1 MITIIILIY
10 MVIGIMVAVPLSI
23 IGLKF
28 GNYLDLLDE
37 DKILDISAMLCIG
50 IGALVSVIIWPYWI
64 AICVY
69 ESCLKPDKDC
79 AGLTLALS
87 FILNYFWED

>member
-10 MVIGIMVAVPLSI
+10 MVIGIMVAVPFFI

-28 GNYLDLLDE
+28 GDSLDQFDE
-37 DKILDISAMLCIG
+37 DKITDSATMLGFG
-50 IGALVSVIIWPYWI
+50 IGALVGVIIWPYWI

-69 ESCLKPDKDC
+69 ETYLKPD
-79 AGLTLALS
+79 
-87 FILNYFWED
+87 ED

>member
-10 MVIGIMVAVPLSI
+10 MVIGIMVAVPFFI

-28 GNYLDLLDE
+28 GDSLDQFDE
-37 DKILDISAMLCIG
+37 DKITDSATMLG
-50 IGALVSVIIWPYWI
+50 FGLGALVGVIIWPYWI

-69 ESCLKPDKDC
+69 ETYLKPD
-79 AGLTLALS
+79 
-87 FILNYFWED
+87 ED

>member
-10 MVIGIMVAVPLSI
+10 MVIGIMVAVPFFM

-28 GNYLDLLDE
+28 ESSLDRFDE
-37 DKILDISAMLCIG
+37 DKITDSATMLGFG
-50 IGALVSVIIWPYWI
+50 IGALVGVIIWPYFI

-69 ESCLKPDKDC
+69 EAYLKPDKD
-79 AGLTLALS
+79 
-87 FILNYFWED
+87 

>member
-10 MVIGIMVAVPLSI
+10 MVIGIMVAVPFFI

-28 GNYLDLLDE
+28 GDSLDQFDE
-37 DKILDISAMLCIG
+37 DKITDSATMLGFG
-50 IGALVSVIIWPYWI
+50 IGALVGVIIWPYFI

-69 ESCLKPDKDC
+69 EAYLKPDKV
-79 AGLTLALS
+79 
-87 FILNYFWED
+87 

>member
-10 MVIGIMVAVPLSI
+10 MVIGIMVAVPFFM

-28 GNYLDLLDE
+28 GDSLDQFDE
-37 DKILDISAMLCIG
+37 DKITDSATMLGFG
-50 IGALVSVIIWPYWI
+50 IGALVGVIIWPYFI

-69 ESCLKPDKDC
+69 EAYLKPDKD
-79 AGLTLALS
+79 
-87 FILNYFWED
+87 

>member
-10 MVIGIMVAVPLSI
+10 MVIGIMVAVPFFI

-28 GNYLDLLDE
+28 GDSLDQFDE
-37 DKILDISAMLCIG
+37 DKITNSATMLGFG
-50 IGALVSVIIWPYWI
+50 IGALVGVIIWPYFI

-69 ESCLKPDKDC
+69 EAYLKPDKD
-79 AGLTLALS
+79 
-87 FILNYFWED
+87 

>member
-28 GNYLDLLDE
+28 GDGLDWLDE
-37 DKILDISAMLCIG
+37 DKIPDSAIMVGFGL
-50 IGALVSVIIWPYWI
+50 GALVSVIIWPYWI

-69 ESCLKPDKDC
+69 EAYFKPD
-79 AGLTLALS
+79 
-87 FILNYFWED
+87 ED

>member
-28 GNYLDLLDE
+28 GDGLDWLDE
-37 DKILDISAMLCIG
+37 DKIPDSAIMVGFGL
-50 IGALVSVIIWPYWI
+50 GALVSVIIWPYWI
-64 AICVY
+64 VICVY
-69 ESCLKPDKDC
+69 EAYLKPD
-79 AGLTLALS
+79 
-87 FILNYFWED
+87 ED

>member
-10 MVIGIMVAVPLSI
+10 MVIGIMVAVPFFI

-28 GNYLDLLDE
+28 GSSLDRFDE
-37 DKILDISAMLCIG
+37 DKITDSATMLGFG
-50 IGALVSVIIWPYWI
+50 IGALVGVIIWPYFI

-69 ESCLKPDKDC
+69 EAYLKPDKD
-79 AGLTLALS
+79 
-87 FILNYFWED
+87 

>member
-10 MVIGIMVAVPLSI
+10 MVIGIMVAIPLSI

-28 GNYLDLLDE
+28 GNSLDWLDE
-37 DKILDISAMLCIG
+37 DKIPDSAIMLGFG

-69 ESCLKPDKDC
+69 EAYLKPD
-79 AGLTLALS
+79 
-87 FILNYFWED
+87 ED